1 VEREVNNILQISA
14 GTDRAFKLLNDRR
27 IVTHGAQDSSIP
39 QSHLTEMHEA
49 YEQPN
54 EIASLTEAL
63 ASL

>member
-1 VEREVNNILQISA
+1 MNNVLQISA
-14 GTDRAFKLLNDRR
+14 DTDRAFKLLNDRR
-27 IVTHGAQDSSIP
+27 IVTHGAQDYFFP